1 MGYGPIWACTCWQ
14 ACIHP
19 TLGPYGI
26 AIWAPHWSIM
36 GLTVWDPYGFYMG
49 VHMRASP
56 FTSHTGPCGL
66 AIWVTCHHTSE
77 KQLKISTS
85 WKILL
90 KCCYQLAYFVNRNI
104 LIFLDFFLP
113 YLILVKYTNA
123 CFNIVATLT
132 VRCLCVCLSGFSC
145 PDYCFEA

>member
-1 MGYGPIWACTCWQ
+1 MARPYGTYMGPIWACTCWQ
-14 ACIHP
+14 ARIHP

-26 AIWAPHWSIM
+26 AIWAPHGSIM

-49 VHMRASP
+49 VHIRASP

-66 AIWVTCHHTSE
+66 AFWVTCHHTSE

-90 KCCYQLAYFVNRNI
+90 KML
-104 LIFLDFFLP
+104 LPTGIFCVG
-113 YLILVKYTNA
+113 LV
-123 CFNIVATLT
+123 LL
-132 VRCLCVCLSGFSC
+132 LCVGKYFGYSIMIKIC
-145 PDYCFEA
+145 